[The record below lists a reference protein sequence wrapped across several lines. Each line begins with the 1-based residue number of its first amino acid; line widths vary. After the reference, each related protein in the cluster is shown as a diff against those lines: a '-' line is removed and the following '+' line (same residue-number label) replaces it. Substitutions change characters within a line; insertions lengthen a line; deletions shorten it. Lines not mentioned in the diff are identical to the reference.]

1 MGWSSGS
8 RLMSG
13 IIDSAKRHIK
23 NDNVRMKF
31 YEEIITA
38 FEDEDCD
45 TLEECLGEDK
55 AFDKALEN
63 IEPEKLE

>member
-1 MGWSSGS
+1 
-8 RLMSG
+8 
-13 IIDSAKRHIK
+13 
-23 NDNVRMKF
+23 MKF